1 MANWSN
7 IELMQHKSLD
17 SYAAKSTIEQQIRV
31 SININSNS
39 NLMIKKQS
47 HALLTK
53 QAIFKHNAYFYSI

>member
-17 SYAAKSTIEQQIRV
+17 SYAAKSTIEERIRV
-31 SININSNS
+31 SINR